1 MRHYGGA
8 VLEGL
13 ERVFGRGTVA
23 GLSEGTLLERFVA
36 GRDEAA
42 FAALVARHGPMVLGV
57 CRRVLRDGHEV
68 DDAFQAT
75 FLVLVRRAGTIRD
88 GELVG
93 HWLHGVAHRV
103 AVRAR
108 AQAARRHVRERTGTD
123 QDRAEDDA
131 TGDGPSSDLRP
142 VLDEELARLPDSLR
156 APVVLCYLGGL
167 THEQAALELRCPVGT
182 VRSRMA
188 RARDRLRTR
197 LARRGMTAS
206 GAALAAAIAADPVPA
221 ALLDTTVRVSLIFS
235 ANAAAPAALASA
247 RAAALAQGVLNAM
260 TISKLQVLGATAL
273 AGALA
278 LSTLPTFARQLGGS
292 GGGSAPVQRQDGK
305 GQLAQSVE
313 KLEADLEAS
322 RRRNAQLQDEL
333 QAVKAELE
341 ALKSTPKPTAARA
354 AGDMMKAARPGM
366 QGGGLVAP
374 GGMGMGG
381 GMGGGMPGMAGGMG
395 GMGGGM
401 GGMGGGMGGM
411 GGGMGG
417 MGGRMGAV
425 VGDPKR
431 PQYIMSN
438 QLFVVTS
445 PEGDKATAYSTETG
459 KAKTVRL
466 FEAKG
471 PRRRATPIVS
481 GSVAAYYLKGPNITR
496 LAAFSVTDGSWHTQD
511 LREPADEATPIVGQ
525 SLVAYGIG
533 RRLYAFSA
541 IANRWD
547 VLELAEGIKP
557 QPVVG
562 IDWVTFE
569 HDGHLYIFSG
579 KTGKWTD
586 IDTRGNPDTPE
597 DK

>member
-1 MRHYGGA
+1 MRRYGGA

-13 ERVFGRGTVA
+13 ERVFDRGTVA

-75 FLVLVRRAGTIRD
+75 FLVLVRRAATIRD

-108 AQAARRHVRERTGTD
+108 AQAARRHVRERNGEGTA
-123 QDRAEDDA
+123 RAEA
-131 TGDGPSSDLRP
+131 GASGDGLSPDQRA
-142 VLDEELARLPDSLR
+142 VLDDELARLPDSLR
-156 APVVLCYLGGL
+156 APMVLCYLEGL
-167 THEQAALELRCPVGT
+167 THEETAQKLRCPVGT

-235 ANAAAPAALASA
+235 ANAAASAALASA

-273 AGALA
+273 AGVLA
-278 LSTLPTFARQLGGS
+278 LGTLPTFARQFRGPGA
-292 GGGSAPVQRQDGK
+292 GPAPVQRPDGK

-333 QAVKAELE
+333 HAVKDELE
-341 ALKSTPKPTAARA
+341 ALKSAPKPTAA
-354 AGDMMKAARPGM
+354 AGMMKAAPPGM
-366 QGGGLVAP
+366 PAGGAGGRMGP
-374 GGMGMGG
+374 GGGMGAGFGGMGG
-381 GMGGGMPGMAGGMG
+381 VGGGMPGMAGMA

-401 GGMGGGMGGM
+401 GGMGGGLRGM

-417 MGGRMGAV
+417 VA
-425 VGDPKR
+425 GDPKR
-431 PQYIMSN
+431 PHYLMGN
-438 QLFVVTS
+438 QLVLVTS

-466 FEAKG
+466 FEARG
-471 PRRRATPIVS
+471 ARREATPIVS

-511 LREPADEATPIVGQ
+511 LREPADEATPILGQ

-562 IDWVTFE
+562 FEWVTFE

-597 DK
+597 DR